1 MHLQIYEDIYQ
12 AELTHWWFQARL
24 QIVSTLI
31 RRFGTSSAPLRIAD
45 IGCGMG
51 ASLDQLA
58 KLGTV
63 IGADFSP
70 TALAFARSR
79 TREPLVAAALPS
91 LPFADGFFDVVCAL
105 DVIEHIDDDFA
116 AVRELCRICRP
127 GGLLVLTVPAYQW
140 LWSEHDDI
148 NEHKRRYTRSRL
160 QECLTPLP
168 VDGLRLSYMNTL
180 LAPPL
185 MLLRLAKAAFRTRQN
200 TNQPAKSDVSPVPE
214 PLNTLLRMVF
224 TTEAALLPHISLP
237 FGTSVIAV
245 SRKRT
250 GL

>member
-1 MHLQIYEDIYQ
+1 MHLQIYEDIYR
-12 AELTHWWFQARL
+12 AELTHWWFRSRL

-31 RRFGTSSAPLRIAD
+31 QRFSTSRGPLRIAD
-45 IGCGMG
+45 VGCGMG

-105 DVIEHIDDDFA
+105 NVIEHIEDDYA

-140 LWSEHDDI
+140 LWSQHDDI

-168 VDGLRLSYMNTL
+168 VDVLRLSYMNTL
-180 LAPPL
+180 LALPL
-185 MLLRLAKAAFRTRQN
+185 MLVRLTKAAFKSHQN
-200 TNQPAKSDVSPVPE
+200 TNHPAKSDVSAVSE
-214 PLNTLLRMVF
+214 PLNSILRMVF
-224 TTEAALLPHISLP
+224 TAEAGLLPYTFLP
-237 FGTSVIAV
+237 FGTSVVAV

-250 GL
+250 GS